1 MTLESQVLRV
11 PLPNGKEGEHLFTT
25 HVSPRSGWLLLIAP
39 GRGYTCDHP
48 VLHYLRKLA
57 LELGYDVL
65 SVRYN
70 FQNSLSRMRSP
81 SDDDLEQELE
91 AAFAA
96 LPPHYERICFAGKSL
111 GTPLAVSAAKRHR
124 AADTR
129 LILLTPIMPKLE
141 TEDFPTLAVIG
152 TDDFYYSPELVSD
165 NPHVRWHVYD
175 GLNHGLETKEWR
187 GSLTILAEL
196 MAALETFLKE

>member
-25 HVSPRSGWLLLIAP
+25 HVSPRSSWLLLIAP

-96 LPPHYERICFAGKSL
+96 LPPHYQRICFAGKSL
-111 GTPLAVSAAKRHR
+111 GTPLVISAAKRYR
-124 AADTR
+124 ADDTR
-129 LILLTPIMPKLE
+129 LILLTPILPKLE
-141 TEDFPTLAVIG
+141 TEDISTLAVIG
-152 TDDFYYSPELVSD
+152 SADSVYTPEMVSG
-165 NPHVRWHVYD
+165 NPHVTWRVFD
-175 GLNHGLETKEWR
+175 GLNHGLETNDWR
-187 GSLTILAEL
+187 GTLHALSEL
-196 MAALETFLKE
+196 MSILETFLKE